1 MGTSI
6 YPSFRRRPE
15 SSPSSHIDSTI
26 DWPPALYVCFSDFL
40 INSNCGLWSLWAK
53 EGAVE
58 NGLIVFHGKPSGSP

>member
-1 MGTSI
+1 M
-6 YPSFRRRPE
+6 RRE
-15 SSPSSHIDSTI
+15 TLAS
-26 DWPPALYVCFSDFL
+26 PPALYVCFSDFL

>member
-1 MGTSI
+1 VTKDLI
-6 YPSFRRRPE
+6 
-15 SSPSSHIDSTI
+15 
-26 DWPPALYVCFSDFL
+26 PALYVCFSDFL